1 MNKVIELTPAEQ
13 IGVEA
18 SDWLA
23 QMDADQKLSEAELL
37 ALKQWMN
44 RSPAHRAE
52 LNRLIAF
59 WQQANVLTELSF
71 PLHKKPVANTGWSSF
86 ISWQSVSA
94 VATVMVVAVMMAIN
108 VDGLSS
114 NQPRVAANGV
124 YETRIGEQNS
134 ITLVDG
140 SVIELNTNSRVQVNY
155 TPQRRAIQLMQG
167 EAFFDVSKDPS
178 RPFEVAA
185 GKGVVR
191 AVGTAFSVYFNE
203 QALTVT
209 VTEGKVALA
218 KALPAQPSQ
227 PLATQPQAMVADV
240 GTLVAGQRAE
250 FEPLLAQALE
260 ATTTTLEA
268 EAVNKALAWRDGLLM
283 FNGESLAT
291 VVKEMNR
298 YTALTIEIVD
308 PSIAHLQIGGQFKV
322 GETEAML
329 KNLSVT
335 FGLDVHHINEKL
347 VHLGKKNNK
356 K

>member
-13 IGVEA
+13 IGAEA
-18 SDWLA
+18 SDWLT

-124 YETRIGEQNS
+124 YETRIGEQNA

-155 TPQRRAIQLMQG
+155 TDQRRAIQLMQG

-178 RPFEVAA
+178 RPFEVSA

-191 AVGTAFSVYFNE
+191 AVGTAFAVRFNE

-218 KALPAQPSQ
+218 AATAFQEDLPSGDFN
-227 PLATQPQAMVADV
+227 TVVTNV
-240 GTLVAGQRAE
+240 GALVAGQRAE
-250 FEPLLAQALE
+250 FEPLLAQSLDASTQALKVE
-260 ATTTTLEA
+260 PI
-268 EAVNKALAWRDGLLM
+268 NNSLAWREGLLM
-283 FNGESLAT
+283 FNGESLTT
-291 VVKEMNR
+291 VVNEMNR
-298 YTALTIEIVD
+298 YTVLTIEIAD
-308 PSIAHLQIGGQFKV
+308 PGIADLQIGGQFKV
-322 GETEAML
+322 AETEAML
-329 KNLSVT
+329 HNLSVS
-335 FGLDVHHINEKL
+335 FDLDIHHVDEYL
-347 VHLGKKNNK
+347 VQLVKKNNK